1 MKYRIPVAGDNQPS
15 RELLSDWLAAEGTD
29 VVAAANL
36 EQAFA
41 VFRDHPSRRPAGCSP
56 GPQVGLSLAMWVRE
70 KPVILQLPLRRPG
83 NRSSPRIGPASRSN
97 C

>member
-1 MKYRIPVAGDNQPS
+1 MKYRIPAAGDNQPS
-15 RELLSDWLAAEGTD
+15 RELLADGLAAEATD

-41 VFRDHPSRRPAGCSP
+41 VFRGHPSLRPAGRSI

-70 KPVILQLPLRRPG
+70 KPEFSSYSGDSGHRKC
-83 NRSSPRIGPASRSN
+83 NRDRDTGQFG
-97 C
+97 